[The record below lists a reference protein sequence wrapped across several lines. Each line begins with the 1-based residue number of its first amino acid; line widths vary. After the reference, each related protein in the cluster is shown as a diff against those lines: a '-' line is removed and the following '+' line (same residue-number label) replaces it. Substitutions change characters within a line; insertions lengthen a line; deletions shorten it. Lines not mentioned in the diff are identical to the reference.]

1 MSDKNLDDELKK
13 FSESMNDINNI
24 SDMFSTP
31 STKSDLE
38 DHDTPDEKK
47 QREEYFK
54 NKTLVTEVEDDLLNT
69 LQESDAV
76 LLEELQAH
84 IKAIDELATKY
95 KRQCVAYVSIEKDN
109 HAPGE
114 AYWMFINVGT
124 KWFIKLCIAA
134 FCDLI
139 LERFGP
145 SFFVQS
151 LNLCN
156 KMWAKDITESDDE

>member
-1 MSDKNLDDELKK
+1 MSDKNLDDELKR
-13 FSESMNDINNI
+13 FSESMNDIHNI
-24 SDMFSTP
+24 SDMFWTP
-31 STKSDLE
+31 SNKSDLE
-38 DHDTPDEKK
+38 DHDSSEDKK

-54 NKTLVTEVEDDLLNT
+54 NKTLVTEVDDDLLDT
-69 LQESDAV
+69 LQPSDAV

-84 IKAIDELATKY
+84 IKAIDQLATKY

-114 AYWMFINVGT
+114 AYWLFINVGT
-124 KWFIKLCIAA
+124 KWFIKLAVAA

-139 LERFGP
+139 LDRFGP
-145 SFFVQS
+145 GFFVQS